1 MSKFRKHTVEEMRRR
16 SKMRKQRKKYKRN
29 SVKVISHSSSTDTP
43 EEVSEG
49 TVNFKRGEVS
59 KGTAN
64 FKRQEVSEG
73 TANFK
78 REEVSEGT
86 ANFKRECVGK
96 EEGSINYIE
105 EDKSTVLST
114 AILINELGTIA

>member
-1 MSKFRKHTVEEMRRR
+1 
-16 SKMRKQRKKYKRN
+16 MRKQRKKYKRN
-29 SVKVISHSSSTDTP
+29 SVKVIGHSSSTDTP

-59 KGTAN
+59 EGTAN

>member
-16 SKMRKQRKKYKRN
+16 SKMRKQRKKYKPN
-29 SVKVISHSSSTDTP
+29 SVKVIGHPSSTDTP

-86 ANFKRECVGK
+86 ANFKKECVGK

-114 AILINELGTIA
+114 AILINEFGTIA

>member
-29 SVKVISHSSSTDTP
+29 SVKVIGHPSSTDTP

-59 KGTAN
+59 EGTAN

-86 ANFKRECVGK
+86 VNFKRECVGK

>member
-1 MSKFRKHTVEEMRRR
+1 M
-16 SKMRKQRKKYKRN
+16 
-29 SVKVISHSSSTDTP
+29 KVIGHSSSTDTP

-59 KGTAN
+59 EGTAN

>member
-16 SKMRKQRKKYKRN
+16 SKMRKQRKKYKLN
-29 SVKVISHSSSTDTP
+29 SVKVIGHPSSTDTP

-49 TVNFKRGEVS
+49 TVNFNRGEVS

>member
-29 SVKVISHSSSTDTP
+29 SVKVIGHPSSTDTP

-49 TVNFKRGEVS
+49 TVNFKRREVS
-59 KGTAN
+59 EGTAN

>member
-1 MSKFRKHTVEEMRRR
+1 M
-16 SKMRKQRKKYKRN
+16 
-29 SVKVISHSSSTDTP
+29 KVIGHPSSTDTP

-49 TVNFKRGEVS
+49 TVNFKRGEVIE
-59 KGTAN
+59 GTAN
-64 FKRQEVSEG
+64 FKRQEVSEGTANFKREEVSEG

>member
-16 SKMRKQRKKYKRN
+16 SKMEKQRKKYKRN
-29 SVKVISHSSSTDTP
+29 SVKVIGHSSSTDTP

-59 KGTAN
+59 EGTAN
-64 FKRQEVSEG
+64 FKREEVSEG

>member
-1 MSKFRKHTVEEMRRR
+1 MSKFRKHTVEKMRRR

-29 SVKVISHSSSTDTP
+29 SVKVIGHSSSTDTP

-49 TVNFKRGEVS
+49 T
-59 KGTAN
+59 
-64 FKRQEVSEG
+64 
-73 TANFK
+73 
-78 REEVSEGT
+78 
-86 ANFKRECVGK
+86 ANFKRECVSK

>member
-1 MSKFRKHTVEEMRRR
+1 MSKLRKHTVEEMRRR

-29 SVKVISHSSSTDTP
+29 SVKVIGHSSSTDTP

-59 KGTAN
+59 EGTAN

>member
-29 SVKVISHSSSTDTP
+29 SVKVIGHPSSTDTP

-59 KGTAN
+59 EGTAN

>member
-16 SKMRKQRKKYKRN
+16 SKMRKQRKKYKPN
-29 SVKVISHSSSTDTP
+29 SVKVIGHQSSTDTP

>member
-1 MSKFRKHTVEEMRRR
+1 MSKFRKHTVEKMRRR

-29 SVKVISHSSSTDTP
+29 SVKVIGHSSSTDTP

>member
-1 MSKFRKHTVEEMRRR
+1 MSKFRKHTVEKMRRR

-29 SVKVISHSSSTDTP
+29 SVKVIGHSSSTDTP

-49 TVNFKRGEVS
+49 TVNFKRG
-59 KGTAN
+59 
-64 FKRQEVSEG
+64 
-73 TANFK
+73 
-78 REEVSEGT
+78 EVSEGT